1 MEINSGKWYVYK
13 KYAVDTY
20 IPLFWDGYLLE
31 FNTEEAARD
40 FIAVADRELG
50 FDFENVVV
58 TTNVYFK
65 TETPILNATFYRIR
79 AGYGGIKDYL
89 YDVRD

>member
-1 MEINSGKWYVYK
+1 MEKWYVYK
-13 KYAVDTY
+13 KYMVDTY

-50 FDFENVVV
+50 FDFRDVVV

-89 YDVRD
+89 YDVRDKS

>member
-1 MEINSGKWYVYK
+1 MEKWYVYK
-13 KYAVDTY
+13 KYMADTY

-40 FIAVADRELG
+40 FIESAVKELDFN
-50 FDFENVVV
+50 FDNVLV
-58 TTNVYFK
+58 TTNIYFN

-79 AGYGGIKDYL
+79 AGYGGIRDYL
-89 YDVRD
+89 YDVRDKS